1 MAKTS
6 TEETTKQTFRVPE
19 KDPLGQA
26 FPGIWING
34 FHFEPG
40 KSYEVDPTTFESL
53 TSILDGWM
61 QESLRLLQRKV
72 DLKALRQIFESRGY
86 WAGVPEE

>member
-1 MAKTS
+1 
-6 TEETTKQTFRVPE
+6 
-19 KDPLGQA
+19 
-26 FPGIWING
+26 
-34 FHFEPG
+34 
-40 KSYEVDPTTFESL
+40 VDPATFESL